1 MFNRGKVPKYEKNNL
16 TIEIV
21 TVMLRYARHIA
32 VIEEGVQ
39 MISEIAIISQ
49 DELDHNNNIF
59 NSLDISNNTKFKYL
73 SRLPKF
79 FQFAST
85 QTIDLGLLLRYKQY
99 LRDDNTL
106 GIGSENK
113 YLATARIVLHE
124 LYR

>member
-1 MFNRGKVPKYEKNNL
+1 M
-16 TIEIV
+16 
-21 TVMLRYARHIA
+21 
-32 VIEEGVQ
+32 Q

-49 DELDHNNNIF
+49 DELGYNNNIF
-59 NSLDISNNTKFKYL
+59 NSIDISNNTKFKYL